1 MFDELTKYK
10 NNGHFF
16 FERGQTLSRV
26 CNAPEKAGVYYILML
41 RKGKIEL
48 VYIGASGT
56 INQRGEFSTQLLR
69 GRLNNKQ
76 DGKKRQHF
84 FEAIMLENEID
95 ALDIYWFVTFDD
107 KHSHIPTY
115 VEALLLQKYFDIYG
129 CLPQWNKSF

>member
-16 FERGQTLSRV
+16 FERGQTLSQV

-56 INQRGEFSTQLLR
+56 INQRGEFRTQLLR

-76 DGKKRQHF
+76 DGKKRQQF
-84 FEAIMLENEID
+84 FEAIMLENEIE
-95 ALDIYWFVTFDD
+95 ALDIYWFVTFDE
-107 KHSHIPTY
+107 KHRHIPTY
-115 VEALLLQKYFDIYG
+115 VEALLLQKHFDIYG
-129 CLPQWNKSF
+129 CLPQWNKCF

>member
-16 FERGQTLSRV
+16 FERGQTLSQV

-56 INQRGEFSTQLLR
+56 INHRGEFSTQLLR

-107 KHSHIPTY
+107 KHRHIPTY
-115 VEALLLQKYFDIYG
+115 VEALLLQKHFDIYG
-129 CLPQWNKSF
+129 CLPQWNKGF

>member
-16 FERGQTLSRV
+16 FKRGQTLSQV
-26 CNAPEKAGVYYILML
+26 CNAPEQAGVYYILML

-56 INQRGEFSTQLLR
+56 INQQGKFRSQLLR

-76 DGKKRQHF
+76 NSMKRQQF
-84 FEAIMLENEID
+84 FEEIMLQNEIE
-95 ALDIYWFVTFDD
+95 ALDIYWFVTVD
-107 KHSHIPTY
+107 KNYQHIPSY
-115 VEALLLQKYFDIYG
+115 VEALLMQKHFEIYG
-129 CLPQWNKSF
+129 CLPEWNKSF

>member
-16 FERGQTLSRV
+16 FERGQTFSQV

-41 RKGKIEL
+41 HKGKIEM

-69 GRLNNKQ
+69 GSLNNKQ

-84 FEAIMLENEID
+84 FKGIMQENEID

-107 KHSHIPTY
+107 KHPHIPTY
-115 VEALLLQKYFDIYG
+115 VEALLLQKHFDIYG
-129 CLPQWNKSF
+129 CLPQWNKCF